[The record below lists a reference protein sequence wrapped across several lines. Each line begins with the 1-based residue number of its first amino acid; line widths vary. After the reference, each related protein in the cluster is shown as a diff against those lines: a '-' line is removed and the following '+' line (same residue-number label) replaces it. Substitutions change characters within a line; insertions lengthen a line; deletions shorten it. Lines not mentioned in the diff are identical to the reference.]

1 MSLKDKNHL
10 RILLREKIIK
20 LASKTPTAHPHIGS
34 CMSCIDILIQIFIYE
49 MKSQDKFILSKGH
62 ASLALYVVLNHL
74 GKLSQGELEK
84 TYFKDGTQF
93 GIHTPGTLAKDIPLA
108 TGSLGHGL
116 SFAAGLA
123 KAFKLI
129 EKNKIDSRFPTSSF
143 GLRGTSRGNDKLR
156 KVYCLMSDG
165 ECNEGAVWEA
175 AQFASA
181 YKLDNLILLI
191 DKNRLQAFGKTKDVL
206 GDGATRAKWKAFGF
220 NVVSCDGHSLQD
232 MAKKFR
238 EIKKLKNKKPNL
250 LICNTVRGKGIK
262 AIENKVES
270 NYTAMTGYIYQQ
282 AL

>member
-34 CMSCIDILIQIFIYE
+34 CLSCIDILIQTLIYE
-49 MKSQDKFILSKGH
+49 IKSQDKFIFSKGH

-123 KAFKLI
+123 KAYKL
-129 EKNKIDSRFPTSSF
+129 
-143 GLRGTSRGNDKLR
+143 LRLDTRQ
-156 KVYCLMSDG
+156 VYCLMSDG

-282 AL
+282 ALNDVKNLK